1 MTCYHPITM
10 YRVRNGKNPVTGAW
24 PLTTSPKLGYTD
36 KPVQVPCGQCIGCRL
51 EYARQWTDRC
61 EKELMHPYL
70 PLIPELEKVQA
81 GAKVQQLEYRKES
94 CFLTLTYD
102 NEHLPDDKGLNKSDL
117 QKFWKRFR
125 KAHPL
130 VRIRYLACG
139 EYGDQLGRPHYHAIV
154 FGYSFNGVEPWCK
167 NELGQYTYVCKELSE
182 LWPLGLATVTNDVS
196 RELIGYVARY
206 VVKKVNG
213 DMSIAHYTD
222 PETGVIRQKE
232 FLVMSRR
239 PGIGETWI
247 RENAAE
253 VVAHGNTILSNG
265 HLAPLPRYFEN
276 KVLQIADETTTK
288 ELLTNKERRAI
299 MARKKVEDNTP
310 DRLGDREEIKL
321 RRASLLSRK
330 LDSALA

>member
-1 MTCYHPITM
+1 MAFDI
-10 YRVRNGKNPVTGAW
+10 V
-24 PLTTSPKLGYTD
+24 SKLGYTD

-51 EYARQWTDRC
+51 EFARQWTDRC

-81 GAKVQQLEYRKES
+81 GAKVQQLEYRQES

-139 EYGDQLGRPHYHAIV
+139 EYGDQLGRPHYHCIV
-154 FGYSFNGVEPWCK
+154 FGYSFDGVEPWCK

-206 VVKKVNG
+206 VVKKING

-222 PETGVIRQKE
+222 PETGVIRQRN
-232 FLVMSRR
+232 FSLCLVVRALVR
-239 PGIGETWI
+239 IGSVKTQSKLWPTVTPFSATAI
-247 RENAAE
+247 
-253 VVAHGNTILSNG
+253 
-265 HLAPLPRYFEN
+265 APLPRYFEN
-276 KVLQIADETTTK
+276 KVLQIADEATTK

-299 MARKKVEDNTP
+299 VARKKVEDNTP
-310 DRLGDREEIKL
+310 DRLSDREEIKL

-330 LDSALA
+330 LDSALS